1 MNSINMAFLFTT
13 LAGLSTMLG
22 VIPIFIKLRDENQII
37 TASLAFAA
45 GVMICVSIT
54 DLIPESILML
64 ENYYN
69 GFITVL
75 LVFLF
80 LLIGIVVSSFIDKA
94 FPTNP
99 IVSNSHVSLYKVG
112 IISMVAII
120 LHNLPEGIATFI
132 STTKDTSLGISL
144 AVAIA
149 LHNIPEGISISVPI
163 YYSTKSKIKAIFYTF
178 ISAMSEPLGAI
189 LTYLFLFPFIN
200 NVVLGLLF
208 AFIAGIMIQISLTE
222 LIPTAQNYSYPKIT
236 KIFFVIGVIF
246 MLVKFFIG

>member
-1 MNSINMAFLFTT
+1 MNSINMAFLLTT

-22 VIPIFIKLRDENQII
+22 VVPIFIKLKDENKII

-64 ENYYN
+64 ENYYS

-80 LLIGIVVSSFIDKA
+80 LMIGIVVSSFIDKA
-94 FPTNP
+94 FPSTP
-99 IVSNSHVSLYKVG
+99 IISNSHVSLYKVG

-163 YYSTKSKIKAIFYTF
+163 YYSTKSKMKAIFYTF

-222 LIPTAQNYSYPKIT
+222 LIPAAQNYSYPKIT
-236 KIFFVIGVIF
+236 KIFFIIGVIF
-246 MLVKFFIG
+246 MLVKFFM